1 MTKRKKPKFRREIDL
16 KTLTNLITLLDCYR
30 IDRYVELDSMEKAI
44 EDGKLG
50 KFDVRWKEIRRI
62 LYKIGGLSKLSAII
76 DKLLKIRGRV
86 KILSMIGTYFFVFG
100 LGVFVLTF
108 FNLCPEWL
116 KHTYAY
122 VAMPAIIIILGTRL
136 ADEYISRKIALE
148 IEELSKS
155 HPKKFRFLRARLRDI
170 AQDLINRLGKHIKNR
185 REDADKYRI
194 DLYNADYEGIK
205 ILKKPGTLRK
215 HYTVVCKT

>member
-1 MTKRKKPKFRREIDL
+1 MAKRKKPNFRREIDL

-44 EDGKLG
+44 KDGKLG

-62 LYKIGGLSKLSAII
+62 LYKIGSLPKLSATI
-76 DKLLKIRGRV
+76 DKLLKIRERV
-86 KILSMIGTYFFVFG
+86 KILAMIGAYLFVFG

-108 FNLCPEWL
+108 FSACPEWL

-122 VAMPAIIIILGTRL
+122 VAMPSIIIILGTRL

-148 IEELSKS
+148 IENLSKTHS
-155 HPKKFRFLRARLRDI
+155 KKFRFLRERLKEI
-170 AQDLINRLGKHIKNR
+170 AQELIDHLGNSIKDRN
-185 REDADKYRI
+185 EDADEYKI
-194 DLYNADYEGIK
+194 DLYNTDYAGIK
-205 ILKKPGTLRK
+205 VVKRPGTLRK
-215 HYTVVCKT
+215 HYTVVCKV